1 MKTAVWRVPGL
12 VSAGGGNLKSNY
24 ICEDIPQSLMGF
36 GDGEQWAFFK
46 YTTVYK
52 STLYLFVLY

>member
-1 MKTAVWRVPGL
+1 MKTAVWRVLGL

-46 YTTVYK
+46 
-52 STLYLFVLY
+52 

>member
-36 GDGEQWAFFK
+36 GDGEHCICLFFIR
-46 YTTVYK
+46 K
-52 STLYLFVLY
+52 SGFD